1 MDINEAASKLFDN
14 SPELKGA
21 APAQQP
27 APATTNQPS
36 AIKADTN
43 ANISSE
49 QKFADAVYSTE
60 AYRDVRLVESRGTLD
75 EDPAEIDEQN
85 EVHRDQMYEIGLS
98 DTEAQEYTTLL
109 KNADVAPPDDATL
122 AGWKQQQDE
131 ILSRW
136 SPDERRERL
145 ETITA
150 WLSQSPGLAQQILDR
165 KLQSNPRL
173 LEVALEKSWSWRANG
188 GGR

>member
-14 SPELKGA
+14 SPEMKGA
-21 APAQQP
+21 APP
-27 APATTNQPS
+27 PNQPKPASQS
-36 AIKADTN
+36 AAPPPN
-43 ANISSE
+43 ASEPAKLSSE
-49 QKFADAVYSTE
+49 QRFADAVYSTE
-60 AYRDVRLVESRGTLD
+60 FARDVKLVESRGTLD
-75 EDPAEIDEQN
+75 EDPEKIEEAN
-85 EVHRDQMYEIGLS
+85 EAHRDQMYELGLS
-98 DTEAQEYTTLL
+98 EPEAVEYTSIL

-145 ETITA
+145 EAITA
-150 WLSQSPGLAQQILDR
+150 WLKQSPALAQQILDR

-173 LEVALEKSWSWRANG
+173 LEVALEKSWSARLRG
-188 GGR
+188 EI